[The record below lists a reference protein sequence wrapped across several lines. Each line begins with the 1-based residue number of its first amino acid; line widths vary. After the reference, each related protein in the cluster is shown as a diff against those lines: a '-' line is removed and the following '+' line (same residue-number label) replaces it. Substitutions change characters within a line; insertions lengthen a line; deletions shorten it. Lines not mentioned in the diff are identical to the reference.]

1 MQRDLSEI
9 AQRLSELRLEHKALD
24 QAIAQLVEQP
34 QSDDLQVRRLKKRK
48 LLLKDTIAWLESQ
61 QIPDLDA

>member
-24 QAIAQLVEQP
+24 QAIAKLVEQP